1 MWLASSGTVVQSPWW
16 PKEGALE
23 MSIVWVMWPSCFSW
37 VLIAVG
43 LSMHGV
49 ESSWVTMTLKP
60 DHSVWA
66 TMFVYM
72 EWVWPHEVEFPPTS
86 SGICWDFS
94 LGMQLVELI
103 GLFFYAVWI
112 PPPGVLA
119 LVPQAG
125 KYSVMRDSGAGQC
138 QVIPYM
144 GSGIPVL
151 SCNVIHNLWQPLLGL
166 GVHWKDQAVRQGC
179 LPPAVKQ

>member
-1 MWLASSGTVVQSPWW
+1 MWLASSGTVIQSPWW
-16 PKEGALE
+16 PKEGAPG

-66 TMFVYM
+66 TMFVYV
-72 EWVWPHEVEFPPTS
+72 EWVWPHEVEFSPTS

-103 GLFFYAVWI
+103 GLFFLCSLD
-112 PPPGVLA
+112 PTN
-119 LVPQAG
+119 
-125 KYSVMRDSGAGQC
+125 RC
-138 QVIPYM
+138 F
-144 GSGIPVL
+144 GSGTSGWEVQ
-151 SCNVIHNLWQPLLGL
+151 CYEGLWCRSMSSNTLYGL
-166 GVHWKDQAVRQGC
+166 WDTCFELQRD
-179 LPPAVKQ
+179 P